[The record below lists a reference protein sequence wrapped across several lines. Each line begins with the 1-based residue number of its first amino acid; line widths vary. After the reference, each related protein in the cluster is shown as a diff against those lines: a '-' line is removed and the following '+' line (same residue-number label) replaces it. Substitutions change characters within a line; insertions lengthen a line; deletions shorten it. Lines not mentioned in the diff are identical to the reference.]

1 MIRCVCNIY
10 RDEGVM
16 IQCEKCEKWQ
26 HADCMG
32 EPDVEKY
39 MCELCDP
46 RPLSK
51 VGTCVN
57 SVTPGLS
64 VRWVRV

>member
-1 MIRCVCNIY
+1 MEEDEEEEVIRCVCNIY

-16 IQCEKCEKWQ
+16 IQCEKCERWQ

-51 VGTCVN
+51 VIFLY
-57 SVTPGLS
+57 P
-64 VRWVRV
+64 